1 MKGKRLSALLLIS
14 AMTASTVLAGCGGGS
29 GSGSTDTSGSSGS
42 SAASES
48 GETSDGY
55 STDID
60 MDEEPYTVAIQVV
73 TLPGT
78 EYAGEED
85 REAAINA
92 ITEPAINCKVDIQEI
107 WISEIANTTSL
118 AVAGNEKID
127 IVHVGTV
134 NNLSSLVGSD
144 ILLDLNEGNLLQNR
158 GPKLMELFA
167 DTMEAGNVDGRQL
180 AVPAQVYSANQIGI
194 VYNKTWADAHGIEVP
209 EQMTFDELSDLLY
222 QVHDADPDM
231 MAYFA
236 GTGTLNGLQFMVGYE
251 GFGSEASYGAVL
263 DSSTDTTVV
272 NLYDSQLFRDY
283 CVRMYEWARDG
294 IMPGDPTDTNSSQDY
309 FNAQSLFFLSG
320 TMGPKQMANYSATA
334 QNTGFEIGFSMLG
347 DPQITNGYITEYM
360 WGIAVNSERPDK
372 AMDFLNFLYSN
383 GDVANILMYGLEG
396 DNYEFVDG
404 SDDIVKING
413 SYEPGFYYG
422 GNEAEMYIKY
432 PAGEDYIDQLQ
443 TLEDEATLSPLAGY
457 MFDDTN
463 FQTES
468 SVIYSTIQEYLPRLQ
483 NGMCDSEEETLALVD
498 EFVDRLETA
507 GINDVIAANQE
518 QLDAYLAGQE

>member
-1 MKGKRLSALLLIS
+1 MKSKRFSAFLLVTAMTVS
-14 AMTASTVLAGCGGGS
+14 AMLAGCGGS
-29 GSGSTDTSGSSGS
+29 GSGSDSDEY
-42 SAASES
+42 SAE
-48 GETSDGY
+48 
-55 STDID
+55 ID
-60 MDEEPYTVAIQVV
+60 MEEEPYTVAIQVV

-78 EYAGEED
+78 EYTGEED

-92 ITEPAINCKVDIQEI
+92 IIEPAINCKVDIQEI

-118 AVAGNEKID
+118 AVAGDEKID

-158 GPKLMELFA
+158 GSALLELFA
-167 DTMEAGNVDGRQL
+167 DSMEAGSVSGRQL
-180 AVPAQVYSANQIGI
+180 AVPAQVYSANVIGMA
-194 VYNKTWADAHGIEVP
+194 YNKTWADAHDIQVP
-209 EQMTFDELSDLLY
+209 DSMTFDELSDLLY
-222 QVHDADPDM
+222 DVAAADPEM

-236 GTGTLNGLQFMVGYE
+236 GSGTLNALQFLVGYE
-251 GFGSEASYGAVL
+251 GFGSEASYGAIL
-263 DSSTDTTVV
+263 DSSEDTTII

-294 IMPGDPTDTNSSQDY
+294 IMTGDPTDTNTSQDY

-320 TMGPKQMANYSATA
+320 VMGPKTQATYSASA
-334 QNTGFEIGFSMLG
+334 ANAGFEVGYCMLG
-347 DPQITNGYITEYM
+347 ESQLTNSYLTEYM
-360 WGIAVNSERPDK
+360 WGIAANCERPDK
-372 AMDFLNFLYSN
+372 AMDFLNYLYSDGN
-383 GDVANILMYGLEG
+383 VANILMYGLEG

-404 SDDIVKING
+404 SDTIIQING
-413 SYEPGFYYG
+413 TYEPSFYVG
-422 GNEAEMYIKY
+422 GNEASMYIKY

-443 TLEDEATLSPLAGY
+443 AIADEAVVSPLVGY

-468 SVIYSTIQEYLPRLQ
+468 SVISSTIQEYLPRLQ
-483 NGMCDSEEETLALVD
+483 NGMCESEQETLDLVD
-498 EFVDRLETA
+498 EFVARLETA